1 MTDAD
6 REAWTRNT
14 MADLRAN
21 GGTPS
26 FGPLAGRPLAIMT
39 TKGAK
44 SGLDRTVIVTY
55 HCDGDDYVIAAT
67 KGGSPENPD
76 WYYNLGAN
84 PQATFEAGG
93 ETFQVVARETTGDE
107 RQQQYDEHARQ
118 FPEFAAYPEQDESRD
133 PRLRADTTR
142 RLTGRRVRA
151 SARTFEARLRRGLA
165 PILPHGRGR
174 VRWCPGSAD
183 PSVSRRQTRGSVSD
197 GRRRGRSQRLSHDR
211 ACLRR
216 RLGAGR
222 VPGPPATG
230 LSAQFMIPVGLAMS
244 AISFVA
250 AGLSAW
256 ATTLDRQHA
265 LTSLLTSANGIVI
278 LALALVADAFPGYA
292 VAALLLLFT
301 WGFVARTR
309 FVYASLRSIVVSI
322 AFVVAIFLYRGPDS
336 LILDVLFYVAAV
348 VGMLLGFRIFER
360 NRRRLFFQELIVR
373 NQSEQLAT
381 EMAKSDQ
388 LLLNILPASIALRLR
403 EGEQP
408 IADDYPS
415 VTVLFGDI
423 VGFTPL
429 SAQLSAH
436 QLIDVLSTLF
446 SRFYDLVAE
455 QGLEKIK
462 TIGDNFMAVGGLS
475 GEADHAARIVTLG
488 LAMLDE
494 ACTHEVLGQP
504 IQLRIGVNSGPVA
517 GGVIGTR
524 KLAFD
529 LWGDTVNVASRL
541 QEIGPPG
548 RILVSEA
555 TWQLVCDQFDGEAMG
570 EGSLRGHAGVST
582 YAILGPAGTRVS

>member
-1 MTDAD
+1 MAEVAFDGAQDPLTLRFRDAQL
-6 REAWTRNT
+6 EGLYQTVAGAEGRNGYRT
-14 MADLRAN
+14 IA
-21 GGTPS
+21 
-26 FGPLAGRPLAIMT
+26 LASGVIWALA
-39 TKGAK
+39 AF
-44 SGLDRTVIVTY
+44 LV
-55 HCDGDDYVIAAT
+55 
-67 KGGSPENPD
+67 
-76 WYYNLGAN
+76 
-84 PQATFEAGG
+84 
-93 ETFQVVARETTGDE
+93 
-107 RQQQYDEHARQ
+107 
-118 FPEFAAYPEQDESRD
+118 
-133 PRLRADTTR
+133 
-142 RLTGRRVRA
+142 
-151 SARTFEARLRRGLA
+151 
-165 PILPHGRGR
+165 
-174 VRWCPGSAD
+174 
-183 PSVSRRQTRGSVSD
+183 
-197 GRRRGRSQRLSHDR
+197 
-211 ACLRR
+211 
-216 RLGAGR
+216 
-222 VPGPPATG
+222 PPATG

-244 AISFVA
+244 AISFFA
-250 AGLSAW
+250 AGLSGW

-322 AFVVAIFLYRGPDS
+322 AFVVAIFLYRGADS

-348 VGMLLGFRIFER
+348 IGMLLGFRIFER

-381 EMAKSDQ
+381 EVAKSDQ

-403 EGEQP
+403 EGERP

-436 QLIDVLSTLF
+436 QLIDLLGALF
-446 SRFYDLVAE
+446 SRFDDLVAE

-494 ACTHEVLGQP
+494 ACKHHVLGHP
-504 IQLRIGVNSGPVA
+504 IELRIGINSGPVA

-555 TWQLVCDQFDGEAMG
+555 TWQLVRDQFDGEPMG
-570 EGSLRGHAGVST
+570 EGALRGHAGVST
-582 YAILGPAGTRVS
+582 YAIVAPAATRG